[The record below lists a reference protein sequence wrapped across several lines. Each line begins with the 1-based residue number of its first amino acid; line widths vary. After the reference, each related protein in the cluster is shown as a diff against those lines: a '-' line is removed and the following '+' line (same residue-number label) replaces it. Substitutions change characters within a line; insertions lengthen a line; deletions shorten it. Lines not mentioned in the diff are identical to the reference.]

1 MNPQTNIDQG
11 QLVHRREKLYFIFAV
26 MISALIYLLLAVTI
40 VGLIYA
46 AFFMVFSLFF
56 HYLYMAN
63 IRSNGVRITPQ
74 QFPTVYEKVVEIS
87 NRMGL
92 ESIPDVFIVESGG
105 VLNAFATRFFGRNMV
120 ILYSEIVEL
129 IETGGDEELS
139 YVIAHELAHLKRRH
153 IGKQLLIFPVMF
165 IPFVGEAY
173 SRACEYTC
181 DRFAA
186 YYTGNTEAAKNGL
199 TILAVGKILYKRVN
213 RTIYLEESAKEKG
226 FFIWLSELVST
237 HPPLPKRIREI
248 QVFLEGD
255 QPLKPNRGKAFL
267 WTSIAIVGSVLLYL
281 GFGYVLDKVIENA
294 PVPVPTMFETEE
306 SSPLMSALYD
316 GDTEQVKTLLTEE
329 GHDPSALDPGY
340 NSTPLLTAVNL
351 GDLEAVELLLEAGAD
366 PNISDADGFTP
377 LMGAA
382 TYNHVEMISLLKEAG
397 ADVNVKEKTMGWTAL
412 MYAASNGHEETTKLL
427 LELGAD
433 KTITDLDNKTAL
445 QLVNTGK
452 YVRLGEMLK

>member
-1 MNPQTNIDQG
+1 MYPQTNMDQG

-46 AFFMVFSLFF
+46 ALFMAFSLFF
-56 HYLYMAN
+56 HYLYMGQ
-63 IRSNGVRITPQ
+63 IRSNGIRITPD
-74 QFPTVYEKVVEIS
+74 QFPTVYEKIVEIS
-87 NRMGL
+87 KRMGL
-92 ESIPDVFIVESGG
+92 ESIPDVFIMESGG

-120 ILYSEIVEL
+120 VLYSEIVEL
-129 IETGGDEELS
+129 IEVGGDEELS
-139 YVIAHELAHLKRRH
+139 FVIAHELAHLKRRH

-173 SRACEYTC
+173 SRVCEYTC

-186 YYTGNTEAAKNGL
+186 YFTGNTEAAKNGL

-213 RTIYLEESAKEKG
+213 RAIYLEESAKEKG
-226 FFIWLSELVST
+226 FFVWLSELVST

-255 QPLKPNRGKAFL
+255 QPLKSSKKRVLL
-267 WTSIAIVGSVLLYL
+267 WTSITIVGTVLIYV
-281 GFGYVLDKVIENA
+281 GFSYAFEKIIENA
-294 PVPVPTMFETEE
+294 AVPSMFATQE
-306 SSPLMSALYD
+306 SSPLLTALYD
-316 GDTEQVKTLLTEE
+316 GDTEQVKSLLAE
-329 GHDPSALDPGY
+329 GYDPSVLDPSS
-340 NSTPLLTAVNL
+340 NSTPLIAAVNM

-366 PNISDADGFTP
+366 PNISDSEGYTP

-382 TYNHVEMISLLKEAG
+382 SYNNVEMISLLKEAG
-397 ADVNVKEKTMGWTAL
+397 ADVNVKETTMGWTAL
-412 MYAASNGHEETTKLL
+412 MYAATNGNEEATKLL

-433 KTITDLDNKTAL
+433 PAIADSDNKTAFD
-445 QLVNTGK
+445 LVNTGK